1 MTETSPITPTAAAAL
16 PDWNIQCSEHDRV
29 NAELRSGN
37 KAAVFDALAAAGLTL
52 VVVTFD
58 GSSDSGQIEN
68 IEAKAG
74 DEIAALPPGPVE
86 IAAVAWGKAEPE
98 RTMMSVRDAI
108 EQLAFDFLQDS
119 HSGWED
125 NDGAYGDFTF
135 DVAERTITLD
145 YNERYMESDYSQHVF

>member
-1 MTETSPITPTAAAAL
+1 MTETSPIPPTTATAL
-16 PDWNIQCSEHDRV
+16 PDWNIQLSAHDRL
-29 NAELRSGN
+29 NAELRSDN
-37 KAAVFDALAAAGLTL
+37 KTTVFDALAAAGLTL

-68 IEAKAG
+68 VEAKIG

-86 IAAVAWGKAEPE
+86 IAAAAWGKAEPE
-98 RTMMSVRDAI
+98 HTMMSVRDAI

-119 HSGWED
+119 HGGWED

-145 YNERYMESDYSQHVF
+145 YNERYMESEYSQHVF

>member
-1 MTETSPITPTAAAAL
+1 MTEISPITPAVAAVL
-16 PDWNIQCSEHDRV
+16 PDWNIQCSEHDRR

-37 KAAVFDALAAAGLTL
+37 KTTVFDALAAAGLTL

-68 IEAKAG
+68 IEAKIG

-86 IAAVAWGKAEPE
+86 IAAATWGKAEPE

-119 HSGWED
+119 HGGWED

-145 YNERYMESDYSQHVF
+145 YNERYMQSDYSQHVF